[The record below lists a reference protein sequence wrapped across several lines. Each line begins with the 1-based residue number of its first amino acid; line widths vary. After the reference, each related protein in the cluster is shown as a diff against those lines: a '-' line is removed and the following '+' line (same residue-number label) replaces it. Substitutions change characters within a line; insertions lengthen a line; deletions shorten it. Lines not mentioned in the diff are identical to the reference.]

1 MLSNYRLEQWTDKM
15 CSVCLKTLLWGSY
28 ILLPFRLTFHL
39 CQTISEG
46 KESSAL
52 ISRSVE
58 ASGSSCT
65 GNPWSVLFVTM
76 AWGVGSLVRTGQ
88 HDSKVQKSEF
98 RLPLWYC
105 QSRTK
110 NRLSWPIFP
119 VESQFWKWLLLSKT
133 ICHSQGVLQGDRFML
148 GKWSHLD

>member
-1 MLSNYRLEQWTDKM
+1 MW
-15 CSVCLKTLLWGSY
+15 SVCLKTLLWGSY
-28 ILLPFRLTFHL
+28 ILLPFLLAFHL

-52 ISRSVE
+52 ISRSVG
-58 ASGSSCT
+58 ASGRVSGVLGSSCT

-76 AWGVGSLVRTGQ
+76 AAGGGWSLVRTGQ
-88 HDSKVQKSEF
+88 HDSKTQKSEF

-119 VESQFWKWLLLSKT
+119 AESQFWKWLLLSNT
-133 ICHSQGVLQGDRFML
+133 ICHNQGVLQGARFIL